1 MKKERVF
8 ELIKE
13 NLSEEILQSQEIK
26 TTTEF
31 ISDLGFESIT
41 FMGMFLE
48 LEEEL
53 GLSII
58 SSDKNYLF
66 FSIIT
71 VQDLLDAIEEVM

>member
-1 MKKERVF
+1 MTKERIF

-13 NLSEEILQSQEIK
+13 NLPKGNCENQEIK
-26 TTTEF
+26 NTTEF
-31 ISDLGFESIT
+31 IGDLGFESIT

-53 GLSII
+53 GISII

-66 FSIIT
+66 FSIVT
-71 VQDLLDAIEEVM
+71 VQDLLEAIDEVM